1 MERFSGGPLATVVR
15 RLAYGPALNRGES
28 RDCQQFIALWLLG
41 APLGRRTQCHTL
53 EKIELTRMYL
63 DIRTCIR
70 QVAVLA
76 ALALVVSSQALA
88 EDPPPAPAAPD
99 ATAAAQQ
106 NKFDIN
112 EFRVLGNTVLPQ
124 RDVESAVYPFLGPGR
139 DIQTVQKA
147 ADALTKAYKDAG
159 FGTVFVDIPEQTVDD
174 GIVRLKVTE
183 GRLDRVRVRGA
194 RYFSGRQILESLP
207 ALEAGQTPHL
217 TSLQDELTALNART
231 PDRSITPVLK
241 AGTEPGTV
249 DVDLAVKDTLPFHG
263 YVQVDDRHT
272 ADTTPNRVTASVSY
286 DNLWQRQDSI
296 SLEYQTAPA
305 NTANDEIES
314 ATYLAHIGDGVAAF
328 SYLHTN
334 SNVVALGT
342 LGVLGK
348 GRIYGAHWL
357 QPITNTAESSQSLTI
372 GVDYKDVQTLVFP
385 DATNG
390 SSSAPVTAPVH
401 YLNWTAGYSQ
411 VWRAPTHTFGVT
423 GSIGFGIRGL
433 IDTTTE
439 FENARYLGNP
449 GYFYLRFSGDA
460 LQTLPAGMAL
470 QAKMT
475 SQWSM
480 DPLVNN
486 EQFSLGG
493 QDTVRGYLEAEAL
506 TDTGVAGTLELHSP
520 QLGAHLGSMLR
531 PLYAFG
537 FVDVGVGTLLDPLA
551 SQESKFHLWSTG
563 VGLRLENSSGLSGS
577 IDYAIPE
584 KDGTRTRK
592 HDGRVDFLLRY
603 GF

>member
-1 MERFSGGPLATVVR
+1 MHF
-15 RLAYGPALNRGES
+15 
-28 RDCQQFIALWLLG
+28 
-41 APLGRRTQCHTL
+41 
-53 EKIELTRMYL
+53 
-63 DIRTCIR
+63 DIRTCTPQR
-70 QVAVLA
+70 ALLA
-76 ALALVVSSQALA
+76 MLALVVSSAVSAA
-88 EDPPPAPAAPD
+88 EDPPPAPAPPAD
-99 ATAAAQQ
+99 AASAARQ

-124 RDVESAVYPFLGPGR
+124 RDVERAVYPFLGPGQN
-139 DIQTVQKA
+139 IETVQKA

-183 GRLDRVRVRGA
+183 GKLNRVRIRGA
-194 RYFSGRQILESLP
+194 RYFSGRQILEALP

-217 TSLQDELTALNART
+217 TSLQDELTALNAKT
-231 PDRSITPVLK
+231 PDRAITPVLK
-241 AGTEPGTV
+241 AGAEPGTV
-249 DVDLAVKDTLPFHG
+249 DVDLAVKDTLPFHAS
-263 YVQVDDRHT
+263 VQVDNRHT
-272 ADTTPNRVTASVSY
+272 ADTTPNRVTVSAGY

-296 SLEYQTAPA
+296 SLMYQTAPA
-305 NTANDEIES
+305 NTANDEVES

-334 SNVVALGT
+334 SNVLALNT

-357 QPITNTAESSQSLTI
+357 QPITNTVESSQSLTF

-385 DATNG
+385 DSTT
-390 SSSAPVTAPVH
+390 SSAPVTAPVH
-401 YLNWTAGYSQ
+401 YLNWTAAYSQ
-411 VWRAPTHTFGVT
+411 IWRAPTHTFGLT

-433 IDTTTE
+433 IDTQAE
-439 FENARYLGNP
+439 FENARFNGTP

-460 LQTLPAGMAL
+460 LQTLPAGFAL

-506 TDTGVAGTLELHSP
+506 ADTGAAGTLELHSP
-520 QLGAHLGSMLR
+520 QLGTHLGSMLR
-531 PLYAFG
+531 PLYIFG
-537 FVDVGVGTLLDPLA
+537 FVDAGVGTLIDPLP
-551 SQESKFHLWSTG
+551 SQDAKFHLWSTG

-577 IDYAIPE
+577 VDYAIPE
-584 KDGTRTRK
+584 KDGSRTRK
-592 HDGRVDFLLRY
+592 HDGRFDFSLRY